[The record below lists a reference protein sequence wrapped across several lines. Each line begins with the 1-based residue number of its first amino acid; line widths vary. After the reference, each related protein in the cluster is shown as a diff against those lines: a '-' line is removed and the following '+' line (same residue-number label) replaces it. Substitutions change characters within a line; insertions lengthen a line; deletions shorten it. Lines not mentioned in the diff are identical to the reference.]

1 MFGAA
6 LFYGDAV
13 LTPAISVLSA
23 VEGLE
28 VGTQAFTPYVVPI
41 AVGVLV
47 ALFALQAQGTETVGR
62 LFGPVT
68 LLWFFAIGA
77 AGLSGILREP
87 AVLARAEPA
96 ACAALPHH
104 ARSRVLRRPRRGGAR
119 GHRRGSAVRR
129 HGALRQGR
137 GAHRLVQPGRA
148 GAGAEL
154 LRPGRAVDGRAGSGD
169 QSVLPPAA
177 GLGALSDGGARHR
190 RDGDRVAGRDLR
202 RLFDHPA
209 GDAARLPAAHDHGP
223 HLGQGDRPGL
233 PARA

>member
-1 MFGAA
+1 MLAHELRSPVSALELALKAVAAEPRWRGTLVVIGTFGAA

-68 LLWFFAIGA
+68 LLWFLAIGA

-87 AVLARAEPA
+87 AVLAALSPLHALRFLAVADSVRPGAQSKFLVGTAAEV
-96 ACAALPHH
+96 AALPDGPWH
-104 ARSRVLRRPRRGGAR
+104 
-119 GHRRGSAVRR
+119 
-129 HGALRQGR
+129 
-137 GAHRLVQPGRA
+137 
-148 GAGAEL
+148 
-154 LRPGRAVDGRAGSGD
+154 VDGE
-169 QSVLPPAA
+169 
-177 GLGALSDGGARHR
+177 
-190 RDGDRVAGRDLR
+190 
-202 RLFDHPA
+202 
-209 GDAARLPAAHDHGP
+209 
-223 HLGQGDRPGL
+223 
-233 PARA
+233 